1 MPANLSQFLSLPAL
15 YRWLLTILFVGLVVI
30 LSVTPGRAQPGDS
43 IFVWLVVNTPT
54 PLQKFM
60 HVAIYAALALLVMW
74 SLEAVESRTARIA
87 LTFVLTV
94 GLGAILEWYQTL
106 VPGRFGTI
114 VDALLNAIGAI
125 AGLLLAS
132 FLL

>member
-15 YRWLLTILFVGLVVI
+15 YR
-30 LSVTPGRAQPGDS
+30 
-43 IFVWLVVNTPT
+43 
-54 PLQKFM
+54 
-60 HVAIYAALALLVMW
+60 MW